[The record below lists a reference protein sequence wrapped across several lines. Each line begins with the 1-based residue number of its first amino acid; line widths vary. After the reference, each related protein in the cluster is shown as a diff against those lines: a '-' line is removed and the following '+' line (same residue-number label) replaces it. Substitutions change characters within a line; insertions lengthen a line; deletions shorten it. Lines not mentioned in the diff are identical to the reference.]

1 MVQRRK
7 RRMRRRPN
15 RRTRNTFNGGRV
27 RGSVKPTTTSS
38 SPWNSFTLTTVWDAP
53 EKANIPTGGRVCVT
67 LKQVR
72 ESMVKEL
79 SLKSSEIVDM
89 RISRVDLWT
98 TPVTANSQRNY
109 VVFSATDWTMHAT
122 CGTTQMNWFEVWGTV
137 ATPAHLHYIWPR
149 SMSIQVLPGGSD
161 FPIFMLDVI
170 EKSQYILKVHI
181 LWRIKDP
188 DPRVEVL
195 GTISSMRTF
204 GMIDDNDG
212 SETAFSPLAD
222 MVAITSMDV

>member
-7 RRMRRRPN
+7 RRMRRRPI
-15 RRTRNTFNGGRV
+15 RRARITFNGGRV

-53 EKANIPTGGRVCVT
+53 AKENIPAGGRICVT

-72 ESMVKEL
+72 DLMVKEL
-79 SLKSSEIVDM
+79 SLQSSEVVDM

-109 VVFSATDWTMHAT
+109 VVFSATDWSTHAT

-137 ATPAHLHYIWPR
+137 ATPAHLHYVWPR
-149 SMSIQVLPGGSD
+149 SMSITVLPGHSD
-161 FPIFMLDVI
+161 FPIFMLDII

-188 DPRVEVL
+188 DPRSQVL
-195 GTISSMRTF
+195 GVLSSMRTF
-204 GMIDDNDG
+204 GALDDSNG
-212 SETAFSPLAD
+212 SETAYSPLAD